1 MSSKRDERKKL
12 NASLFAGNKNKSIYI
27 NNCYTRYTR
36 ALFMAAKKFKVEN
49 NYKYLWYKNSQFLL
63 RKVDNGA
70 VTVIRSFD
78 DIAQIQ
84 N

>member
-1 MSSKRDERKKL
+1 
-12 NASLFAGNKNKSIYI
+12 
-27 NNCYTRYTR
+27 
-36 ALFMAAKKFKVEN
+36 MADKKFKVEN